1 MKEQSAKI
9 SKMEQSLKDTDSRLN
24 ELQQK
29 SSENQGS
36 QGMTQ
41 DGVSKL
47 MLELEARLKDMIS

>member
-9 SKMEQSLKDTDSRLN
+9 SKMEQSLKDTDSRLK

-29 SSENQGS
+29 SNENQGS
-36 QGMTQ
+36 QGMIQ

-47 MLELEARLKDMIS
+47 MLELEARLKDMIN

>member
-1 MKEQSAKI
+1 MKAQSAKI
-9 SKMEQSLKDTDSRLN
+9 SKMEQSLKDTDSRLK

-47 MLELEARLKDMIS
+47 MLELEARLKDMIN

>member
-1 MKEQSAKI
+1 MKAQSAKI
-9 SKMEQSLKDTDSRLN
+9 SKMEQSLKDTDSRLK

-29 SSENQGS
+29 SNENQGS